1 MKPDPILAEV
11 WRTKD
16 KLAAEVNYDVAT
28 LFKQLRET
36 ERTSG
41 RHYVDL
47 SKSAKPAAK
56 RKKVVH

>member
-28 LFKQLRET
+28 LFQKLRET

-41 RHYVDL
+41 HNYVSL
-47 SKSAKPAAK
+47 EPRKPAK
-56 RKKVVH
+56 RKKLLN

>member
-28 LFKQLRET
+28 LFARLRET

-41 RHYVDL
+41 RNYVSL
-47 SKSAKPAAK
+47 EPKKPAK
-56 RKKVVH
+56 RKKAVH

>member
-16 KLAAEVNYDVAT
+16 KLAAEVDYDVAT
-28 LFKQLRET
+28 LFQKLRET

-41 RHYVDL
+41 HYYV
-47 SKSAKPAAK
+47 SIESRKPTK
-56 RKKVVH
+56 RKKAVR